1 MAKWNRIGGGCSVT
15 GDDAYPCSDSYEN
28 EKGERVM
35 VRSTKEGHF
44 KMPESTDDIT
54 ALFYLTP

>member
-1 MAKWNRIGGGCSVT
+1 MT

-28 EKGERVM
+28 EKGERVI
-35 VRSTKEGHF
+35 VRSTKECHF